1 MVNLRTVAISDTDF
15 SHFQTTVDLDDVESI
30 EDIILTVT
38 DRLKNML
45 ANNIFVSLSDRVD
58 RRTWHVHDYT
68 IVDMLTDNNVDKVYY
83 VCSHC

>member
-45 ANNIFVSLSDRVD
+45 ANNNLVSLSDRVD